1 MAWLPR
7 SVTSVVLGLLQVLYA
22 CASYQFVMIGVNTF
36 AISSL
41 KTNTNIKSNDI
52 VGLYKISLS
61 SSNKEPSP
69 SDVAVVTELLL

>member
-1 MAWLPR
+1 
-7 SVTSVVLGLLQVLYA
+7 
-22 CASYQFVMIGVNTF
+22 MIGVNTF